1 MPSIVSRER
10 FETVDMDLI
19 HVGGERWLRG
29 ADIGAALGFRDPDD
43 AVKKILQ
50 RNRSEFDESTMI
62 SVELSTSTGYRST
75 RLYNARGAALIAMKA
90 QTPKGEAFRRWVLDV
105 LEGKAD
111 AEGQSVA
118 AGEMT
123 PGVLYS
129 LRSMFTQRRG
139 NTALLR
145 YREKGLSV
153 SEIAKLLDVRPAS
166 INPRLRVAEF
176 LGLIDPPADLEKLRS
191 KESFMRLLEGQQR
204 ARQAY
209 RERQAAKAL
218 PAPAT
223 SEGVEVNHG

>member
-1 MPSIVSRER
+1 MTSNTLSETFEGVPLSITE
-10 FETVDMDLI
+10 
-19 HVGGERWLRG
+19 VGGARWVRG
-29 ADIGAALGFRDPDD
+29 QDVCRALGFADP
-43 AVKKILQ
+43 VKAMEQILK
-50 RNRSEFDESTMI
+50 RNRSEFDSTTTCMI
-62 SVELSTSTGYRST
+62 DIQTPGGFQTA

-111 AEGQSVA
+111 AEGQPVA

-166 INPRLRVAEF
+166 VNPRLRVAEF
-176 LGLIDPPADLEKLRS
+176 LGLLTPPADLEKYRS

-218 PAPAT
+218 AAPANG
-223 SEGVEVNHG
+223 EGA

>member
-1 MPSIVSRER
+1 MQLVTLPER
-10 FETVDMDLI
+10 FERTEFDAVLL
-19 HVGGERWLRG
+19 GGETWLRG
-29 ADIGAALGFRDPDD
+29 PQIGAALGFENPMK
-43 AVKKILQ
+43 AIQKIWS
-50 RNRSEFDESTMI
+50 RNEREFDDTTTLLMQ
-62 SVELSTSTGYRST
+62 VPTAGGRQLV

-105 LEGKAD
+105 LEGKTD
-111 AEGQSVA
+111 AEGQPVA

-129 LRSMFTQRRG
+129 LRAMFTQRRG

-176 LGLIDPPADLEKLRS
+176 LGLLTPPADLEKYRS

-218 PAPAT
+218 PAPDAR
-223 SEGVEVNHG
+223 EGAEVNHG